1 MDSLNAILSS
11 LGGCGSRTPILLP
24 RPSGR
29 MKPLPRVPATE
40 VLQITFVGD
49 EIQAV
54 VHAFAAVAAL
64 RTDDAVWLAEVRDV
78 LVALADQNRAAVAA
92 LAEKGLAGLEILERV
107 RAAMDAKDA
116 ESTKSD
122 TDTKEQ
128 K

>member
-1 MDSLNAILSS
+1 MDSLNALLSS
-11 LGGCGSRTPILLP
+11 LGGGTRTPILLP

-40 VLQITFVGD
+40 VLQITFSGD

-64 RTDDAVWLAEVRDV
+64 QTDDAVWLAEVRDV
-78 LVALADQNRAAVAA
+78 LIALADQNRASVSA
-92 LAEKGLAGLEILERV
+92 LSEKGLAGLEILERV
-107 RAAMDAKDA
+107 RAAMEA
-116 ESTKSD
+116 EATSSPQ
-122 TDTKEQ
+122 TKES